1 MKHST
6 ELHLG
11 QILVNDGKLDPDDL
25 EMALREHRK
34 TEERI
39 GEILIKMNL
48 VSVEDVLKAVAFQL
62 SMPYVKLS
70 EIKIPKEVIE
80 KIPAKLVTHYNLIP
94 VELNDGILRVAIS
107 DPLDIHTLDDL
118 RMMLKME
125 VEPVVSAPKEILD
138 AIRNY
143 YGIGAETVEEMMSEG
158 QGNVSLEVEAKEIE
172 DIDEMAEDAS
182 IVRFVNQIVSEAFH
196 DRATDIHIE
205 PLEKELRIRYRID
218 GVLYEAAIPPAIRRF
233 QSAIISRVKIM
244 ADMNIAE
251 RRLPQDGKIKIK
263 MGETDY
269 DLRVSAVPT
278 PYGESIAIRIL
289 SRDSEL
295 CTLDRLG
302 FDEEHIRTLRELIKK
317 PHGIILITGPTG
329 SGKSTTLYAALS
341 EINSVDK
348 KIITIEDPI
357 EYRIAGVMQIQ
368 VVPPIGLTFARI
380 LRNLLRQD
388 PDVMM
393 VGEIRDQET
402 AEITI
407 RTALTGHLVFSTIH
421 TNDACG
427 AVTRLL
433 DMGIEPFLV
442 SSSVEGLIA
451 QRLVRVLCPECK
463 ASYTPR
469 EELIERMNTRHE
481 DITDATFYRPVGC
494 EACRYTGYKGRTAV
508 YELVKMNESF
518 RRLVVDREP
527 ANVLRREAIK
537 SGMKPI
543 RLDGWHKVKNG
554 ITTIDEVMRVTMEDE
569 FDYYEEM
576 LEEEQKG
583 KKNPK

>member
-1 MKHST
+1 
-6 ELHLG
+6 
-11 QILVNDGKLDPDDL
+11 
-25 EMALREHRK
+25 
-34 TEERI
+34 
-39 GEILIKMNL
+39 
-48 VSVEDVLKAVAFQL
+48 
-62 SMPYVKLS
+62 
-70 EIKIPKEVIE
+70 
-80 KIPAKLVTHYNLIP
+80 
-94 VELNDGILRVAIS
+94 
-107 DPLDIHTLDDL
+107 
-118 RMMLKME
+118 
-125 VEPVVSAPKEILD
+125 
-138 AIRNY
+138 
-143 YGIGAETVEEMMSEG
+143 
-158 QGNVSLEVEAKEIE
+158 
-172 DIDEMAEDAS
+172 
-182 IVRFVNQIVSEAFH
+182 
-196 DRATDIHIE
+196 
-205 PLEKELRIRYRID
+205 
-218 GVLYEAAIPPAIRRF
+218 
-233 QSAIISRVKIM
+233 
-244 ADMNIAE
+244 
-251 RRLPQDGKIKIK
+251 
-263 MGETDY
+263 
-269 DLRVSAVPT
+269 
-278 PYGESIAIRIL
+278 
-289 SRDSEL
+289 
-295 CTLDRLG
+295 
-302 FDEEHIRTLRELIKK
+302 HIRTLRELIKK

-463 ASYTPR
+463 ASYNPR

-481 DITDATFYRPVGC
+481 DISDATFYRPVGC
-494 EACRYTGYKGRTAV
+494 ETCRYTGYKGRTAV

-527 ANVLRREAIK
+527 ANVLRREAIMG
-537 SGMKPI
+537 GMKPI
-543 RLDGWHKVKNG
+543 RLDGWHKVKKG

-569 FDYYEEM
+569 FDYYEEV
-576 LEEEQKG
+576 LKEEQKG
-583 KKNPK
+583 KKNLP

>member
-1 MKHST
+1 MIQGTSMQ
-6 ELHLG
+6 LG
-11 QILVNDGKLDPDDL
+11 QILVNNGKLDPDDL

-34 TEERI
+34 TGERL
-39 GEILIKMNL
+39 GEILVKMNL
-48 VSVEDVLKAVAFQL
+48 ANIEDILRAIASQL

-70 EIKIPKEVIE
+70 EIKIPKEVLE
-80 KIPAKLVTHYNLIP
+80 KIPAKMVIHYHLIP
-94 VELNDGILRVAIS
+94 VEQTSNALRVAVS

-118 RMMLKME
+118 RMQLKME
-125 VEPVVSAPKEILD
+125 VEPVISPPKEIED
-138 AIRNY
+138 AIKRY
-143 YGIGAETVEEMMSEG
+143 YGIGAETVEELMDEKKEEG
-158 QGNVSLEVEAKEIE
+158 SLEVEGVEVE

-182 IVRFVNQIVSEAFH
+182 IVRFVNQIISEAFR

-233 QSAIISRVKIM
+233 QNAIISRVKIM
-244 ADMNIAE
+244 SDMNIAE

-263 MGETDY
+263 MGDKDY

-278 PYGESIAIRIL
+278 PYGESMAIRIL
-289 SRDSEL
+289 SRDSDL

-302 FDEEHIRTLRELIKK
+302 FDSDHIAILREMIVK

-329 SGKSTTLYAALS
+329 SGKSTTLYASLS
-341 EINSVDK
+341 EINTVDK

-357 EYRIAGVMQIQ
+357 EYRIPGVTQIH
-368 VVPPIGLTFARI
+368 VVPQIGLTFARI

-388 PDVMM
+388 PDVIM

-427 AVTRLL
+427 AVTRLQ

-442 SSSVEGLIA
+442 SSSVEGIIA
-451 QRLVRVLCPECK
+451 QRLVRVLCENCK
-463 ASYTPR
+463 APYSPR
-469 EELIERMNTRHE
+469 PEIITRMNTRNE
-481 DITDATFYRPVGC
+481 DLSSAQFFRPVGC
-494 EACRYTGYKGRTAV
+494 EGCRYTGYHGRTAI
-508 YELVKMNESF
+508 YELVRVNEPF
-518 RRLVVDREP
+518 RRLIVSREP
-527 ANVLRREAIK
+527 ANVLRRDAMK

-543 RLDGWHKVKNG
+543 RLDGWHKVVRG
-554 ITTIDEVMRVTMEDE
+554 QTTIDEVLRVTMEDE
-569 FDYYEEM
+569 FIDS
-576 LEEEQKG
+576 
-583 KKNPK
+583 

>member
-1 MKHST
+1 MMQNSQRQ
-6 ELHLG
+6 LG
-11 QILVNDGKLDPDDL
+11 QILVSEGKLDPDNL
-25 EMALREHRK
+25 EMALREQKK
-34 TEERI
+34 TGERL
-39 GEILIKMNL
+39 GELLVKMNF
-48 VSVEDVLKAVAFQL
+48 VSIEEVLKAVASQL
-62 SMPYVKLS
+62 SMPYMKLS
-70 EIKIPKEVIE
+70 DIDIPKEIIA
-80 KIPAKLVTHYNLIP
+80 KIPAKLVIHYNLIP
-94 VELNDGILRVAIS
+94 IDQSNGVLRVAIS

-118 RMMLKME
+118 RMLLKIE
-125 VEPVVSAPKEILD
+125 VEPVVSPPKEIHD
-138 AIRNY
+138 AIKKY
-143 YGIGAETVEEMMSEG
+143 YGIGAETVEEMVGADEEEG
-158 QGNVSLEVEAKEIE
+158 KVEVEAGEIE

-182 IVRFVNQIVSEAFH
+182 IVRFVNQIISEAFR

-218 GVLYEAAIPPAIRRF
+218 GVLYEAAIPSAIRRF
-233 QSAIISRVKIM
+233 QNAIISRIKIM
-244 ADMNIAE
+244 SDMNIAE
-251 RRLPQDGKIKIK
+251 RRLPQDGKIKVK
-263 MGETDY
+263 MSEKDY
-269 DLRVSAVPT
+269 DLRVSSVPT

-302 FDEEHIRTLRELIKK
+302 FDSDHSEILREMIVK

-329 SGKSTTLYAALS
+329 SGKSTTLYASLS

-357 EYRIAGVMQIQ
+357 EYRIEGVTQIQ

-380 LRNLLRQD
+380 LRTLLRQD
-388 PDVMM
+388 PDVIM

-442 SSSVEGLIA
+442 SSSLEGIIA
-451 QRLVRVLCPECK
+451 QRLVRVMCKECK
-463 ASYTPR
+463 TPYSPR
-469 EELIERMNTRHE
+469 MELIDKLNATKE
-481 DITDATFYRPVGC
+481 DISEAEFYRPVGC
-494 EACRYTGYKGRTAV
+494 ESCRYTGYRGRTAV
-508 YELVKMNESF
+508 YELVKMTESF
-518 RRLVVDREP
+518 RRMVVDREP
-527 ANVLRREAIK
+527 ANILRKQAIGQ
-537 SGMKPI
+537 GMKPI

-554 ITTIDEVMRVTMEDE
+554 VTTIDEVLRVTMEDE
-569 FDYYEEM
+569 FMIET
-576 LEEEQKG
+576 LEKV
-583 KKNPK
+583 